1 MSRNGGRGGGMARGR
16 RRALMVPMALAAL
29 GAGTGVWMTPVL
41 AQSPPPGHASG
52 PEGWRA
58 GQPLRACASEQPFPP
73 YTYVLPGNPRPQ
85 GLGVQLLQ
93 QLVKEA
99 AGVPLSI
106 ELMPLERCLQ
116 RLAQGHYQLA
126 MDVPAMRVDPLRFYA
141 TQPYAQVATVYVYA
155 RDAHPEGLGVNR
167 LADLRRLK
175 VCVLRGFPLEE
186 DMVDA
191 RQVDDQSTSLEQ
203 LFGKVQQG
211 RCDAALEREDVVDHL
226 AQGQASL
233 ARWVRQM
240 RLKAEKVPQDSAV
253 RYHVVVSRQM
263 PGSERL
269 QGMLDARLRRLHQQG
284 LLPLKPGTPVQE
296 MP

>member
-1 MSRNGGRGGGMARGR
+1 MTEAT
-16 RRALMVPMALAAL
+16 LANHTITVA
-29 GAGTGVWMTPVL
+29 
-41 AQSPPPGHASG
+41 
-52 PEGWRA
+52 RA
-58 GQPLRACASEQPFPP
+58 GSQYS
-73 YTYVLPGNPRPQ
+73 YPG
-85 GLGVQLLQ
+85 
-93 QLVKEA
+93 
-99 AGVPLSI
+99 
-106 ELMPLERCLQ
+106 
-116 RLAQGHYQLA
+116 
-126 MDVPAMRVDPLRFYA
+126 PADWFTGTVRVDPLRFYA

-233 ARWVRQM
+233 ARWYGEALATGLTVADVEAWPARM
-240 RLKAEKVPQDSAV
+240 EAVGTSRRAEPSLA
-253 RYHVVVSRQM
+253 SRRPSQ
-263 PGSERL
+263 L
-269 QGMLDARLRRLHQQG
+269 A
-284 LLPLKPGTPVQE
+284 K
-296 MP
+296 